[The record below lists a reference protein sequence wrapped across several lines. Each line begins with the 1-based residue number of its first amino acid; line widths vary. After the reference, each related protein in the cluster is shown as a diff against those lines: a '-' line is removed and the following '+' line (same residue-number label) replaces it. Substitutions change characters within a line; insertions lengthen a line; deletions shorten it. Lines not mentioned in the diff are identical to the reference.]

1 MFSYY
6 FKFFG
11 TGLIA
16 TSVITASLAIP
27 AFASGWALPIGVAL
41 SGMNIL
47 LSLAIAAPQKAS

>member
-16 TSVITASLAIP
+16 ASVITASLAIP
-27 AFASGWALPIGVAL
+27 AFTSGWALPIGVAY
-41 SGMNIL
+41 
-47 LSLAIAAPQKAS
+47 LA